1 MKASKEVAM
10 ALMEELLQQ
19 HNPVNLLR
27 FLSEEQEQLPP
38 PLLLKTSKCSFPNQ
52 GHTQAEKILLPAVLW
67 DFLHSGKNA
76 QEKTNN
82 GKEGGTKAV
91 SQNLIKPR
99 SRITVSTWE
108 KKRFGCWYFRK
119 ALNVKEKKQPA
130 ITYREKPMVFKEHP
144 RRRCTCWLEH
154 SVPELDQLKS
164 KKKGRGNSGSE
175 FEQSLQDFS
184 EQD

>member
-27 FLSEEQEQLPP
+27 CLSEEQEQLPP

-67 DFLHSGKNA
+67 NFLHSGKNA

-82 GKEGGTKAV
+82 GRGRYKSSIAKSHQTEKQNHSKYMGKKEVWVLILQKGIKCERKETTCYYVQGKANGLQGTPQKTMHLLAGAQCARAGSAQV
-91 SQNLIKPR
+91 
-99 SRITVSTWE
+99 
-108 KKRFGCWYFRK
+108 
-119 ALNVKEKKQPA
+119 
-130 ITYREKPMVFKEHP
+130 
-144 RRRCTCWLEH
+144 
-154 SVPELDQLKS
+154 
-164 KKKGRGNSGSE
+164 KKKGPRKLGVRV
-175 FEQSLQDFS
+175 
-184 EQD
+184 

>member
-1 MKASKEVAM
+1 M

-67 DFLHSGKNA
+67 NFLHSGKNA

-108 KKRFGCWYFRK
+108 KKRFGKGIKCESKERTCYYVQGK
-119 ALNVKEKKQPA
+119 ANGLQGTTPEDDA
-130 ITYREKPMVFKEHP
+130 LAGWST
-144 RRRCTCWLEH
+144 TCQ
-154 SVPELDQLKS
+154 SCISSSQ
-164 KKKGRGNSGSE
+164 KKKARKLGVRVRTE
-175 FEQSLQDFS
+175 FTGLFRIGLDSK
-184 EQD
+184 